1 MAFGPKAII
10 NTFIGLAQIGI
21 SLATLYLTWYWHRQG
36 KIPDILPNPAPES
49 FAVKLIVFWQLSFH
63 VKMMCLKPR

>member
-49 FAVKLIVFWQLSFH
+49 FAVKLIVF
-63 VKMMCLKPR
+63 